1 MASNEITYIANDAT
15 CQAAIEEI
23 EDGVDTLKWL
33 GEYLELY
40 KNVTYASEGMPRI
53 AACYYEGKHY
63 SFISQFAVLYMKK
76 HHEIEDPFSG
86 PLEGSDD

>member
-1 MASNEITYIANDAT
+1 MFPSEITYVLNDAR

-23 EDGVDTLKWL
+23 ESGMDTLKWL
-33 GEYLELY
+33 GEHLGLY
-40 KNVTYASEGMPRI
+40 RDVTYAPEGKPRI
-53 AACYYEGKHY
+53 AACNYQRKHY

-86 PLEGSDD
+86 PSEGSED

>member
-1 MASNEITYIANDAT
+1 MTSNEITYVLNDAR
-15 CQAAIEEI
+15 CQSAIEEI
-23 EDGVDTLKWL
+23 EGGMDTLKWL

-40 KNVTYASEGMPRI
+40 KNVTYAPEGMPRI
-53 AACYYEGKHY
+53 AACNYQGKHY

-86 PLEGSDD
+86 PSEGSED